1 MLEAGDPDRIKGEK
15 ERAPNALS
23 LSLSLSLSASMMS
36 CSALP
41 CPPSHGGLSEM
52 SKTVNR
58 INLSSLK
65 LFCSGIS

>member
-1 MLEAGDPDRIKGEK
+1 M
-15 ERAPNALS
+15 LS